1 MVEANNENQ
10 YLDTGSQDGEWEHTR
25 IHPQQGLKEGLAQLE
40 FSPLLDE
47 FSNFREF
54 VPSTAQVATDTQ
66 T

>member
-25 IHPQQGLKEGLAQLE
+25 IHPQQGLKERLAQLE
-40 FSPLLDE
+40 FSPLRDK

-54 VPSTAQVATDTQ
+54 VPSAAQVATDTQ